1 MSAFRPYRFLI
12 FGRCHK
18 NHAIHSLLMHF
29 LDHSLLCKE
38 ICIHENF
45 SKLRHDVIC
54 KNKPIY
60 YYPDTEPPKWLNQN
74 KIQNILQEKDSGT
87 TLYDIAESLSGNE
100 NGMKKESER
109 ESERE
114 SEKKSE
120 RESEKKSGK
129 ESKRESRSG
138 NVKKRE
144 DQREQQLQGE
154 KVMTQHYEQMKQTQ
168 TNLVTLFIWDRH
180 NSEEFQS
187 FLNICK
193 QLSATH
199 VNILCLHNYSKVEE
213 NFQNYSFSRV
223 SIFKPFYIIC
233 DNEKNKNLTRKII
246 DTLYDVA
253 GNFLPL
259 KYKSVHL
266 SDLTRAIILNSEL
279 CQQTSENYVEV
290 LSFFEVME
298 ILGKV

>member
-12 FGRCHK
+12 FGRSHK

-38 ICIHENF
+38 ICINENF
-45 SKLRHDVIC
+45 SKLRYDIIC

-60 YYPDTEPPKWLNQN
+60 YYPYTEPSKWLNQN
-74 KIQNILQEKDSGT
+74 NIQNILQEKHSAT
-87 TLYDIAESLSGNE
+87 TLNVITKSVNGNE
-100 NGMKKESER
+100 NGMKKEN
-109 ESERE
+109 
-114 SEKKSE
+114 KKENLCS
-120 RESEKKSGK
+120 
-129 ESKRESRSG
+129 
-138 NVKKRE
+138 NVKTKE
-144 DQREQQLQGE
+144 DQTEEILQEE
-154 KVMTQHYEQMKQTQ
+154 KGMTQHNEQMKRTQ
-168 TNLVTLFIWDRH
+168 TNLVTLFIWDKH
-180 NSEEFQS
+180 SSGEFQS

-199 VNILCLHNYSKVEE
+199 VNVLCLHNCDQVEK
-213 NFQNYSFSRV
+213 NFKNSSFRRV

-246 DTLYDVA
+246 DILYDVI

-279 CQQTSENYVEV
+279 CQQMSANYVEV